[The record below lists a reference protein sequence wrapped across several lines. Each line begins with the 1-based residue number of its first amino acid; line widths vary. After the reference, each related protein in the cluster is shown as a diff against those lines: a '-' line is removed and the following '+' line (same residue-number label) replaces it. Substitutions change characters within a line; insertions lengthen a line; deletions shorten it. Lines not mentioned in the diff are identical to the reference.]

1 LTKEKEFTTFNSGW
15 GYGPGWYGGGWYGGG
30 GGVTTGQT
38 NTIYI
43 GQLAVD
49 FYVPGAHN
57 LVWRG
62 VANKTIDTEAKP
74 EKQQKNL
81 AKAVAKLL
89 KNFPPPV
96 KKET

>member
-1 LTKEKEFTTFNSGW
+1 
-15 GYGPGWYGGGWYGGG
+15 
-30 GGVTTGQT
+30 VTTGQT

-62 VANKTIDTEAKP
+62 VASKTIDTEAKP